1 MGQPRN
7 QSFAMDVTTCA
18 ICGEV
23 EQTEK
28 MTALDETCLSVQ
40 SGDTVVGEL
49 VCADCYEEE

>member
-7 QSFAMDVTTCA
+7 QSFADVTTCA

>member
-7 QSFAMDVTTCA
+7 QSFADVTTCA

-23 EQTEK
+23 EQVEK

-40 SGDTVVGEL
+40 HGDLAVGAL
-49 VCADCYEEE
+49 VCGDCYEEE